1 MDAITNPLAY
11 TMAAIKHCRHRFFPF
26 LWLYMDR
33 CDLMCHVRSLAW
45 LILHEDQPQTKRE
58 LYNAVQRRLY
68 REAKNDG
75 WHREKA
81 SNRYEQRIA
90 YLQEIVGES

>member
-1 MDAITNPLAY
+1 MNLDNPLAY

-33 CDLMCHVRSLAW
+33 YELMCHVRSLAW
-45 LILHEDQPQTKRE
+45 LILCVERPESKRD
-58 LYNAVQRRLY
+58 LYNAVQRALY
-68 REAKNDG
+68 KEAKNDG
-75 WHREKA
+75 WHREKR

-90 YLQEIVGES
+90 SLEEIVGDS